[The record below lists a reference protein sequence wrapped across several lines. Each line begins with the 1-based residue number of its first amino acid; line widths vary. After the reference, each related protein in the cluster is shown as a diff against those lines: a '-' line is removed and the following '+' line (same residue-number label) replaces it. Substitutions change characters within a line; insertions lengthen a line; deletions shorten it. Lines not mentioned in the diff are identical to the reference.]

1 MYTTQS
7 TIFMGGRKREVGV
20 MKLQEL
26 QPFSYNI
33 LESDRSKLR
42 EGVLMKIGGTFQRA
56 DTENA
61 NKRVYPKDLW
71 MDVLQRQDVVERIEN
86 RRMLGMLGHPA
97 SGQTDPEKVSHV
109 VTAQELRS
117 DGVIYGEAEILDTPT
132 GRIAET
138 MFKAGIG
145 WGISSRGDGSIEQ
158 KGGKNEVQNDYR
170 LETYDLVLK
179 PSTPGAYP
187 GMLSES
193 TVEENEKLVAE
204 AIEGLVKSADIPEDQ
219 RVGVLTECLKILS
232 VLEAENSGDRIKTI
246 STRIQEELTP
256 KPVTTVRAN
265 ESIPNPG
272 FNPYNPAEDNMN
284 MNQGSP
290 QQPQMSSDTLAWH
303 QAQVN
308 NAVAQAMAV
317 KESEIASLKD
327 TVIKAQR
334 EHTETKKRLKAAES
348 LIEDFTKKIQE
359 LEEADNPADENLQ
372 VRYDAAVELLDEAL
386 KRLPEIGELGR
397 RCETLEGLLQAS
409 IDNVFETE
417 LNRSIGE
424 HLAKIDP
431 SFHDTVRPI
440 LENCQTPEQVGETF
454 KALMAVSGS
463 APIQQPK
470 EPLPNRVNED
480 KTPQQPT
487 RRSNNIVNLI
497 GNRLSKAV

>member
-1 MYTTQS
+1 
-7 TIFMGGRKREVGV
+7 

-26 QPFSYNI
+26 QPFSYKI
-33 LESDRSKLR
+33 LESDRKKLR

-61 NKRVYPKDLW
+61 NKRVYPRDLW
-71 MDVLQRQDVVERIEN
+71 VDVLKRPDVVERIEN
-86 RRMLGMLGHPA
+86 RRMLGMLGHPG
-97 SGQTDPEKVSHV
+97 SGQTDPEKVSHI

-117 DGVIYGEAEILDTPT
+117 DGTVYGEAEVLDTPV

-145 WGISSRGDGSIEQ
+145 LGISSRGDGSIEQ

-187 GMLSES
+187 AMLSEG

-204 AIEGLVKSADIPEDQ
+204 AIEGLVESTVIPDDQ

-246 STRIQEELTP
+246 SNRIQEELTP
-256 KPVTTVRAN
+256 KPVATVRAD

-272 FNPYNPAEDNMN
+272 FNPYNPMEDNVYQN
-284 MNQGSP
+284 ANQGSP
-290 QQPQMSSDTLAWH
+290 QQPQMNNDTLAWH
-303 QAQVN
+303 QFQVN
-308 NAVAQAMAV
+308 NAVAQAVAA
-317 KESEIASLKD
+317 KESEINSLKD

-334 EHTETKKRLKAAES
+334 EHTETKKRLRAAES
-348 LIEDFTKKIQE
+348 LIEDFTRKIQE
-359 LEEADNPADENLQ
+359 LEEMDNPADEHLQ
-372 VRYDAAVELLDEAL
+372 VRYKAAVELLDEAL

-417 LNRSIGE
+417 LNRSIDE
-424 HLAKIDP
+424 HLARIDP
-431 SFHDTVRPI
+431 SYHDTVRPI
-440 LENCQTPEQVGETF
+440 LENCQTPEKVAETF
-454 KALMAVSGS
+454 RALMAVSGA
-463 APIQQPK
+463 APVYAPK
-470 EPLPNRVNED
+470 EPLPNRVNES
-480 KTPQQPT
+480 QQNDQPR

>member
-1 MYTTQS
+1 
-7 TIFMGGRKREVGV
+7 

-26 QPFSYNI
+26 QPFSYSI

-71 MDVLQRQDVVERIEN
+71 LDVLQRPDVVERIEN
-86 RRMLGMLGHPA
+86 RRMLGMLGHPS

-117 DGVIYGEAEILDTPT
+117 DGTVYGEAEVLDTPT

-187 GMLSES
+187 GMLAES

-204 AIEGLVKSADIPEDQ
+204 AIEGLVESVDDIPEDQ
-219 RVGVLTECLKILS
+219 RIGVLTECLKILC
-232 VLEAENSGDRIKTI
+232 VLEAANSGDRIKTT
-246 STRIQEELTP
+246 SQKIQETIDDEMSRSLA
-256 KPVTTVRAN
+256 TVRAR
-265 ESIPNPG
+265 EEAVQNPG
-272 FNPYNPAEDNMN
+272 FNPQSIMEDNMTVP
-284 MNQGSP
+284 NQGSP
-290 QQPQMSSDTLAWH
+290 QQPQMNNDTLAWH
-303 QAQVN
+303 QSQVN
-308 NAVAQAMAV
+308 YFVGQAVAV
-317 KESEIASLKD
+317 KESEISSLKD
-327 TVIKAQR
+327 TIIKAQR
-334 EHTETKKRLKAAES
+334 EHTETKRRLKAAES
-348 LIEDFTKKIQE
+348 LIEDFVRKIE
-359 LEEADNPADENLQ
+359 NLEENVPVDEELQ
-372 VRYDAAVELLDEAL
+372 QRYAAAVELLDEAL
-386 KRLPEIGELGR
+386 KRLPEIGTLGR

-409 IDNVFETE
+409 IDSVFEDTMG
-417 LNRSIGE
+417 RAVAE
-424 HLAKIDP
+424 HLEMIDS
-431 SFHDTVRPI
+431 SFHDTVRPL
-440 LENCQTPEQVGETF
+440 LENCQTPEQVAETF
-454 KALMAVSGS
+454 KALMAVSGA
-463 APIQQPK
+463 APVQQRR
-470 EPLPNRVNED
+470 EPLPVNESRQE
-480 KTPQQPT
+480 KPARSQQ
-487 RRSNNIVNLI
+487 RSSNNIVNLI